1 MAGREAIGA
10 VTVGQQGVEILKAS
24 GAGTPYGT
32 MMDGIATGLEEQQK
46 AQAQQ
51 AQGQEQQ
58 APAQGD
64 QTCRSGRTGAG
75 PAGPE

>member
-1 MAGREAIGA
+1 MADREAIGA

-64 QTCRSGRTGAG
+64 QTAAQGGQAQG
-75 PAGPE
+75 